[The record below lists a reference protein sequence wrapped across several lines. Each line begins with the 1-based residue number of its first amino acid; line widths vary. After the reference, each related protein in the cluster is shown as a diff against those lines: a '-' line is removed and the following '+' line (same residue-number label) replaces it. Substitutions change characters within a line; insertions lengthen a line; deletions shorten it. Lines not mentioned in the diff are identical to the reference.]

1 MERNHDSWWHHAA
14 DKADRLP
21 DFLRRSKEFEKH
33 SARIEHVL
41 THGSTW
47 LSFPLWFGRHF
58 QVSLSAIA
66 FSGHGLFPCV
76 WFSAESWS
84 IERWNLDLRAD
95 RADRKKAVGK

>member
-1 MERNHDSWWHHAA
+1 VPMERNHDSWWHHAA
-14 DKADRLP
+14 DKADRLS
-21 DFLRRSKEFEKH
+21 DFLRRSKEFEKY

-58 QVSLSAIA
+58 QDSLSAIA

-76 WFSAESWS
+76 WFSA
-84 IERWNLDLRAD
+84 D
-95 RADRKKAVGK
+95 RNNVLLQRL